1 MSLRQDQQ
9 PALEQQDFEGM
20 PELKWTWGYPLAIFL
35 MIVAG
40 AAPYL
45 YFRRKGWLD

>member
-1 MSLRQDQQ
+1 MNFDI
-9 PALEQQDFEGM
+9 M
-20 PELKWTWGYPLAIFL
+20 PELRWPWGYPLALLL

-45 YFRRKGWLD
+45 YFKRKGWLD

>member
-1 MSLRQDQQ
+1 MNFDI
-9 PALEQQDFEGM
+9 M
-20 PELKWTWGYPLAIFL
+20 PELRWPWGYPAALLL
-35 MIVAG
+35 MICAG